1 MRICQSCGRENA
13 DDVDFCACGEYLR
26 WEPTNYQMPAIPSG
40 PAESEDPAPE
50 PPAEA
55 QERTTPPPAPEV
67 PRPETRFVSAVRPA
81 VRKPPPPPAEPA
93 RNAARTL
100 RAAPAPEGPPP
111 GGARRD
117 RVPPP
122 PETIPPAPPPRDRP
136 PAPRSPAP
144 AAPVAEP
151 ARPLAGITLRL
162 PDDDPNSGAETLGVA
177 VVPGNRARVLAL
189 VRNQDAI
196 VDNYTLDLQGLP
208 RDWYTI
214 IPETVYLVPF
224 GSAGAYEQEV
234 EIHIHPPRTP
244 EAEARR
250 WDLSIG
256 VASRAHGRQVAAAPL
271 TLGIHPYEDYA
282 IRVRPERG
290 SGRRRAKYDVA
301 IANNANAVVLLALDA
316 HDTDDECEFEF
327 ERETVELGAHET
339 RTVGLRCRPPRQI
352 WLGRPLE
359 RRFEVACASGDE
371 GEKLLREKAQA
382 RAAGGGGGLSGLAG
396 KAPKL
401 PGVSGPK
408 VNMPNVGIG
417 PGGNLDV
424 RMPHVRGP
432 QFQGVNLRRPTLGLR
447 ALRAPDRVQAPQAPQ
462 APLLPKQAIFR
473 QKPWLP
479 WWLAIVVPLLL
490 LLGLLL
496 LLLLPKNVEV
506 PNLKGAKTAF
516 DAEKQLIAAGLVL
529 GDKQERPSR
538 EAEPGTV
545 IDQSPAAGES
555 AKKGSPVTVEIAV
568 STSDTI
574 VPTLAG
580 KTLAA
585 ADKALRRRGLTKG
598 ALNPQPSD
606 PKLTIASTL
615 PAAGEQVKEGTPVD
629 IFFAD
634 PKAAAAGKQGGGKPG
649 VAAVPGGGGSGP
661 KEIEVPEIDPA
672 DQQGYGA
679 VLAKANLVPGGVER
693 RISDAPRGTVVATD
707 PAVGTK
713 LAKGA
718 AVKLIVSAGFPR
730 VAFDNE
736 VNVLLADA
744 GTGRRIPPAIAKSAL
759 QEKDPAWS
767 ADGKSVV
774 YTIGLPGSDGGRLV
788 SADMVQRGRAP
799 SPLRPASEKYADPS
813 FAPITTRSV
822 LAVSRVNANRDR
834 DICFGRVRLD
844 SFAPQCIVDPRVSIG
859 FAHWSPNGRRILAL
873 GTQPDGRFGIVQ
885 YTSKR
890 PFSAR
895 RSDWRG
901 GGFVTRRAEGRGV
914 IDAAIS
920 PDGKR
925 LAAVANL
932 DTPVFQLYL
941 TTPGDIELRA
951 KPLPVPACKVMW
963 IDSENLAL
971 VKLGESCD
979 QDDGEIVRIN
989 VNKPTESK
997 PVAAPGDNPAF
1008 QPLAATG

>member
-1 MRICQSCGRENA
+1 MP
-13 DDVDFCACGEYLR
+13 GE
-26 WEPTNYQMPAIPSG
+26 
-40 PAESEDPAPE
+40 
-50 PPAEA
+50 
-55 QERTTPPPAPEV
+55 
-67 PRPETRFVSAVRPA
+67 
-81 VRKPPPPPAEPA
+81 
-93 RNAARTL
+93 
-100 RAAPAPEGPPP
+100 
-111 GGARRD
+111 
-117 RVPPP
+117 
-122 PETIPPAPPPRDRP
+122 
-136 PAPRSPAP
+136 
-144 AAPVAEP
+144 
-151 ARPLAGITLRL
+151 
-162 PDDDPNSGAETLGVA
+162 
-177 VVPGNRARVLAL
+177 RARVLAL
-189 VRNQDAI
+189 VRNQDSI
-196 VDNYTLDLQGLP
+196 VDNYTLDVQDLP
-208 RDWYTI
+208 RDWYTVM
-214 IPETVYLVPF
+214 PETVYLVPF

-244 EAEARR
+244 DAQSRR

-290 SGRRRAKYDVA
+290 SGRLRAKYDVA

-316 HDTDDECEFEF
+316 HDSDDACEFTF
-327 ERETVELGAHET
+327 DRDTIELGANET

-359 RRFEVACASGDE
+359 RRFEIACASGEE
-371 GEKLLREKAQA
+371 GEKLLRAKAQA
-382 RAAGGGGGLSGLAG
+382 RLGGGGLSGLAG

-401 PGVSGPK
+401 PGVSAPK
-408 VNMPNVGIG
+408 VDMPHVGIG

-424 RMPHVRGP
+424 RMPNVRGP

-447 ALRAPDRVQAPQAPQ
+447 ALRKPDRVQAPQGPQ

-490 LLGLLL
+490 LLGLML

-506 PNLKGAKTAF
+506 PNLKGAETAF

-529 GDKQERPSR
+529 GDKQERPSG
-538 EAEPGTV
+538 EAKPGTI

-555 AKKGSPVTVEIAV
+555 AKKGSPVTVEVAV
-568 STSDTI
+568 SKTDTV
-574 VPTLAG
+574 VPALAG
-580 KTLAA
+580 KTLAD
-585 ADKALRRRGLTKG
+585 ADKALRGKRLTKG
-598 ALNPQPSD
+598 ALSPQPTD
-606 PKLTIASTL
+606 PSLKIASTL
-615 PAAGEQVKEGTPVD
+615 PAAGENVKEGTPID
-629 IFFAD
+629 IFFVD
-634 PKAAAAGKQGGGKPG
+634 PTKR
-649 VAAVPGGGGSGP
+649 VPGDTRVAGNAGASVGVVPGS
-661 KEIEVPEIDPA
+661 KEIEIPAIDPA

-679 VLAKANLVPGGVER
+679 VLAKAKLVPGDIER

-736 VNVLLADA
+736 VNVLLANG
-744 GTGRRIPPAIAKSAL
+744 GTGKRIPPAIAKTAL

-767 ADGKSVV
+767 ADGRSVV
-774 YTIGLPGSDGGRLV
+774 YTLGLPNSDGGRLV
-788 SADMVQRGRAP
+788 SADMLNRDRPP

-822 LAVSRVNANRDR
+822 LAVSRVNPGGDR
-834 DICFGRVRLD
+834 DLCFGRVRVD
-844 SFAPQCIVDPRVSIG
+844 SFTPQCIADPRVNIG
-859 FAHWSPNGRRILAL
+859 FAHWSANGKRILAV
-873 GTQPDGRFGIVQ
+873 GGQPDGRFGIVQ
-885 YTSKR
+885 YRSKR

-895 RSDWRG
+895 AGDWRG
-901 GGFVTRRAEGRGV
+901 GGFITRRAEGKGV
-914 IDAAIS
+914 RDAAIS

-932 DTPVFQLYL
+932 DTPAFQLYL

-971 VKLGESCD
+971 VKLGETCD
-979 QDDGEIVRIN
+979 QSDGEIVRIN
-989 VNKPTESK
+989 VKNPTETK

-1008 QPLAATG
+1008 QPLAAAG